1 MTATPPPETALCGLG
16 PMGAPIA
23 SRLLESGHRLTV
35 WNRTAEKA
43 LPYAELGAHIASSP
57 ADAAAP
63 VVLTVLPDLAQVED
77 VVFGENGLLEGWRV
91 RRITSP
97 TLVVHGTTSPTATA
111 SFASHMLARHD
122 VHVVDA
128 PLSGGT
134 QGAAAGTLSIMLG
147 GDQERARSLTSLFR
161 AYGRVVTYFGPSG
174 AGALAKACNQIVV
187 ASTVAAV
194 SEAVVLAEHGGL
206 DVADLFEVLE
216 AGLAGSEVIRQ
227 KKSKWIEESFAE
239 GGSGT
244 NQLKDLR
251 FVHAA
256 AEESGLDLTVVESV
270 RALFERMVERGEG
283 DLDHT
288 AVIRTVRAGRDET
301 T

>member
-1 MTATPPPETALCGLG
+1 
-16 PMGAPIA
+16 
-23 SRLLESGHRLTV
+23 
-35 WNRTAEKA
+35 
-43 LPYAELGAHIASSP
+43 
-57 ADAAAP
+57 
-63 VVLTVLPDLAQVED
+63 
-77 VVFGENGLLEGWRV
+77 
-91 RRITSP
+91 
-97 TLVVHGTTSPTATA
+97 
-111 SFASHMLARHD
+111 MLARHD

-244 NQLKDLR
+244 NQLK
-251 FVHAA
+251 
-256 AEESGLDLTVVESV
+256 ESGLDLTVVESV